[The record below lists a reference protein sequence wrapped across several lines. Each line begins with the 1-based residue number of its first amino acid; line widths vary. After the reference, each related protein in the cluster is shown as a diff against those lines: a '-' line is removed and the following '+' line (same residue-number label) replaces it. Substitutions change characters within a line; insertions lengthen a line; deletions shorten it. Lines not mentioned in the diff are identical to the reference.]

1 VSYSNFALDG
11 KVALITGSARGIGE
25 AIALGL
31 ASAGADVA
39 VSDQPV
45 RRSLAEGVQLRIEQ
59 MGRRSATYSLDVRD
73 LGVINQTIND
83 VVRDFGRL
91 DILVNNAAAVFWRS
105 MMETTEEEWDTT
117 LDTNLKG
124 PFFCAQAA
132 ARHMATRGS
141 GRIINITSQFSQ
153 VAFPGQS
160 AYCASKGGLANLTRA
175 MAIELAPDGINVNA
189 IGPGPTMTAGHLEM
203 KEERSNA
210 DVEHYVAERTLIH
223 RRLQPDELVGAAIY
237 LASAA
242 SNAMTGHLMIVDGG
256 WTAW

>member
-1 VSYSNFALDG
+1 LSYSKFDLEG
-11 KVALITGSARGIGE
+11 KVALITGSAHGIGE

-31 ASAGADVA
+31 AEAGADVA
-39 VSDQPV
+39 VSDLPSRRGMAEDVQRRIQQMS
-45 RRSLAEGVQLRIEQ
+45 RRSVA
-59 MGRRSATYSLDVRD
+59 YSLDVRD
-73 LGVINQTIND
+73 LAVISQTVEQI
-83 VVRDFGRL
+83 VSDFGKL
-91 DILVNNAAAVFWRS
+91 DILVNNAAAVFWRPIL
-105 MMETTEEEWDTT
+105 ETTEEEWDTT

-141 GRIINITSQFSQ
+141 GRIINITSQFSEI
-153 VAFPGQS
+153 AFPGQG

-175 MAIELAPDGINVNA
+175 LAIELAHHGINVNA
-189 IGPGPTMTAGHLEM
+189 IGPGPTMTAGRLDVKDQAKM
-203 KEERSNA
+203 
-210 DVEHYVAERTLIH
+210 DVEHYVEERTLIH

-242 SNAMTGHLMIVDGG
+242 SNAMTGHLLIVDGG

>member
-1 VSYSNFALDG
+1 VSYSKFDLEG

-31 ASAGADVA
+31 AEAGADVA
-39 VSDQPV
+39 VSDLPL
-45 RRSLAEGVQLRIEQ
+45 RRIMAEGVQRRIEQ
-59 MGRRSATYSLDVRD
+59 MGRRSVAYSLDVRD
-73 LGVINQTIND
+73 LAAINQTVEQI
-83 VVRDFGRL
+83 VSDFGRL
-91 DILVNNAAAVFWRS
+91 DILVNNAAAVIWRPIL
-105 MMETTEEEWDTT
+105 ETTEEEWDTT

-132 ARHMATRGS
+132 ARHMVTRGS
-141 GRIINITSQFSQ
+141 GRIINITSQFSE
-153 VAFPGQS
+153 VAFPGQG

-175 MAIELAPDGINVNA
+175 LAIELADHGINVNA

-203 KEERSNA
+203 KDHVKEG
-210 DVEHYVAERTLIH
+210 VEHYVEERTLIH

-242 SNAMTGHLMIVDGG
+242 SSATTGHLLIVDGG

>member
-1 VSYSNFALDG
+1 MSYSKFDLDG

-31 ASAGADVA
+31 AEAGADVA
-39 VSDQPV
+39 VSDLPV
-45 RRSLAEGVQLRIEQ
+45 RLAMAEDVQRRIKQ
-59 MGRRSATYSLDVRD
+59 MGRRSVAYSLDVRD
-73 LGVINQTIND
+73 LPAIGQTVEQI
-83 VVRDFGRL
+83 VSDFGRL
-91 DILVNNAAAVFWRS
+91 DILVNNAALVFWRPIL
-105 MMETTEEEWDTT
+105 ETTEEEWDAT

-141 GRIINITSQFSQ
+141 GRIINITSQFSE
-153 VAFPGQS
+153 VAFPGQG

-175 MAIELAPDGINVNA
+175 LAIELASHGINVNA

-203 KEERSNA
+203 KDQA
-210 DVEHYVAERTLIH
+210 KLDVERYVEERTLIH

-242 SNAMTGHLMIVDGG
+242 SNATTGHLLIVDGG

>member
-1 VSYSNFALDG
+1 LSYSKFDLEG
-11 KVALITGSARGIGE
+11 KVALITGSAHGIGE

-31 ASAGADVA
+31 AEAGADVA
-39 VSDQPV
+39 VSDLPSRLKMAQD
-45 RRSLAEGVQLRIEQ
+45 VQRRIEQ
-59 MGRRSATYSLDVRD
+59 MGRRSVAYSLDVRD
-73 LGVINQTIND
+73 LHVIGQTVEQIVNH
-83 VVRDFGRL
+83 FGRL
-91 DILVNNAAAVFWRS
+91 DILVNNAAAVFWRPIL
-105 MMETTEEEWDTT
+105 ETTEEEWDTT

-141 GRIINITSQFSQ
+141 GRIINITSQFSEI
-153 VAFPGQS
+153 AFPGQG

-175 MAIELAPDGINVNA
+175 LAIELAPHGINVNA
-189 IGPGPTMTAGHLEM
+189 IGPGPTQTADRLEVKDQARM
-203 KEERSNA
+203 
-210 DVEHYVAERTLIH
+210 DVERYVGERTLIH

-237 LASAA
+237 LSSAA